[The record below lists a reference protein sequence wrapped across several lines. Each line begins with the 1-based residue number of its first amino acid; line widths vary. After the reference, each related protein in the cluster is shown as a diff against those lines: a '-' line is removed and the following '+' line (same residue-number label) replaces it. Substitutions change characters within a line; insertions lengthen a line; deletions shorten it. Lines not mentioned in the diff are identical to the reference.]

1 MTLDKGGS
9 VQHESLRRLRA
20 AKTLISLCE
29 VPNYV
34 ELLLQMRLFQAVQH
48 KSLNIILSAR
58 YARILSYRGISIENK
73 ERKRNIAKISL
84 TMVGILCEGNQ

>member
-1 MTLDKGGS
+1 M
-9 VQHESLRRLRA
+9 VV
-20 AKTLISLCE
+20 LCE

-34 ELLLQMRLFQAVQH
+34 ELLLQMRLFQAIQH

-58 YARILSYRGISIENK
+58 YARILSYRGFSIENQ

-84 TMVGILCEGNQ
+84 TMVGILCEGNQW